1 MSAHFTVF
9 ATSSHGRNFDPT
21 PIHLGFSA
29 FSKEMELLSSSSMSI
44 TIREAQELIERLRKA
59 ITTEK
64 RNQAKE
70 LI

>member
-1 MSAHFTVF
+1 MSAYFTIF
-9 ATSSHGRNFDPT
+9 AASSHDRNFDPT

-29 FSKEMELLSSSSMSI
+29 FSKEMELLSSSSINI
-44 TIREAQELIERLRKA
+44 TIQESQELIERLRKA